1 MAEYIVRMEPEH
13 PEFQV
18 LIGAVLRCR
27 DCRYFVESTCE
38 CRQFSHEEVSPIDGE
53 PYECREAVEPD
64 GFCAWGEPR
73 EV

>member
-18 LIGAVLRCR
+18 LIGALLRCR
-27 DCRYFVESTCE
+27 DCKHHRTNDQGMMFCPK
-38 CRQFSHEEVSPIDGE
+38 HHHL
-53 PYECREAVEPD
+53 AEPD

-73 EV
+73 EP